1 MNMNNDIPS
10 VRVMVRIPKKVADGT
25 TETKDVLCTIR
36 HFSAELLVEILKN
49 KDLSKGRKISVLPDN
64 KNGVEERILISLDQ
78 IISIVPDIQQ
88 TSLRKDTL

>member
-1 MNMNNDIPS
+1 MNNDIPS

-49 KDLSKGRKISVLPDN
+49 KDLSKGRSINALPEGKSIEDS
-64 KNGVEERILISLDQ
+64 ILITLDQ
-78 IISIVPDIQQ
+78 IISIVPDIPQ
-88 TSLRKDTL
+88 THIPKDTL